1 MKSMEGLNRIEN
13 FNGNGVEQG
22 EEGGDKQT
30 VSVKERTQK
39 FNRMA
44 SIEDELSSSPRQQ
57 KEKEK
62 KKVSYRVECFIISAG
77 LPKQEVPNLMRV
89 CYNSR

>member
-1 MKSMEGLNRIEN
+1 MKSTEELNRIETCHKRV
-13 FNGNGVEQG
+13 NGMHQE

-44 SIEDELSSSPRQQ
+44 SIEDELNSSSPRQQ

-62 KKVSYRVECFIISAG
+62 KKVSHLVHNQQY
-77 LPKQEVPNLMRV
+77 
-89 CYNSR
+89 